1 MKLIITAIIATL
13 LTGTCLFAQE
23 NMPCPQDIPQ
33 KHNGPEQAEHPGKK
47 KFPTKEEIQSQKIA
61 FFTQELNL
69 TPEEAQ
75 MFWPVYNAA
84 NKKLHSARK
93 EINGCL
99 KELQTALNSD
109 TPASDSQ
116 IKALM
121 DKYLKACEGEIDIQ
135 AETFEELSKVVPVHK
150 AAKTFSLEERF
161 RVMMIRQLRK

>member
-1 MKLIITAIIATL
+1 MKLILTAIIATFIMG
-13 LTGTCLFAQE
+13 TGLYAQE
-23 NMPCPQDIPQ
+23 SMQCPQDIPQ
-33 KHNGPEQAEHPGKK
+33 NHNGHEQGEQQAKR
-47 KFPTKEEIQSQKIA
+47 KFPTREELQSQKIA

-93 EINGCL
+93 EITGCL
-99 KELQTALNSD
+99 KELQNALNSEA
-109 TPASDSQ
+109 PASDSQ

-121 DKYLKACEGEIDIQ
+121 DKYLKACEDEIDIQ